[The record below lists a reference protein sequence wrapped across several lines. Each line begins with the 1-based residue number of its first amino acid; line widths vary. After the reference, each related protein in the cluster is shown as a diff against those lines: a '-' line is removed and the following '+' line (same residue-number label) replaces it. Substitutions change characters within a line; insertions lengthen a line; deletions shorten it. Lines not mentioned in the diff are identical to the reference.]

1 MPKRLIISEEEKTN
15 IKSLYSI
22 NEQASEGLK
31 VMADIILKAIKDKNF
46 KGTSSEEPSD
56 EPNDV
61 SNNISSDDDFYKG
74 ILKCIGA
81 EPTKDNLMFMYA
93 WRQAEGGSAK
103 NNPFNTTQKWY
114 GATNYNSIGVKNY
127 QTPEDG
133 IQATC
138 KTLKNGRY
146 DNVIKGFKNNS
157 GLSNLADAVTSSKW
171 GTTDLLRKITNGY
184 IAGIT
189 PKPKDIA

>member
-1 MPKRLIISEEEKTN
+1 
-15 IKSLYSI
+15 
-22 NEQASEGLK
+22 
-31 VMADIILKAIKDKNF
+31 
-46 KGTSSEEPSD
+46 
-56 EPNDV
+56 
-61 SNNISSDDDFYKG
+61 
-74 ILKCIGA
+74 
-81 EPTKDNLMFMYA
+81 MFMYA
-93 WRQAEGGSAK
+93 WRQAEGGGAK

-146 DNVIKGFKNNS
+146 DNIIKGFKNNS